1 MRRKEFEVINK
12 EIIDEILDEAH
23 VVRLAFFD
31 QEFPYIV
38 PVNFGYEWIEERLF
52 IYVHGARQGK
62 KLSLLKA
69 NPKIGF
75 EMDCRHKL
83 ITADE
88 AAKYTYHYR
97 SIIGQG
103 IATIL
108 TDLER
113 KRLALLKLMEHETKR
128 MDFDLSDKQVLGTGL
143 IQIEV
148 TNFTAKE
155 RK

>member
-1 MRRKEFEVINK
+1 MRRKEFEVTEK
-12 EIIDEILDEAH
+12 DRFDEILAEAH

-38 PVNFGYEWIEERLF
+38 PVNFGYEWQEERLF
-52 IYVHGARQGK
+52 LYVHGARQGK
-62 KLSLLKA
+62 KLSLLKE

-88 AAKYTYHYR
+88 ASKYTYHYR

-103 IATIL
+103 VATIL

-113 KRLALLKLMEHETKR
+113 KRHALLKLMEHETKR
-128 MDFDLSDKQVLGTGL
+128 MDFDIPDKQVLGTGL

-148 TNFTAKE
+148 KRFTAKE
-155 RK
+155 RI